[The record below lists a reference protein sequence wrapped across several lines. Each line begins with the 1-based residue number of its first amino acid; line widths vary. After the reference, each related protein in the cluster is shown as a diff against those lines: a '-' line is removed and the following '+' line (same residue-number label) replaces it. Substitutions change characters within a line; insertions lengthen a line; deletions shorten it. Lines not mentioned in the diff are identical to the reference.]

1 MNLTFVTGN
10 ENKRL
15 EVEAILCASDSSFT
29 LVSQKIDLPE
39 LQGRRA
45 EIASRKCEL
54 AAQTVRGP
62 VLTED
67 TSLCFVALNEL
78 PGPYIKVCRNN
89 SYKFSGSSRTSVMK
103 D

>member
-15 EVEAILCASDSSFT
+15 EVEAILCSSETSSFT

-39 LQGRRA
+39 LQGSRA
-45 EIASRKCEL
+45 DIATRKCEL
-54 AAQTVRGP
+54 AAQTVGGP

-67 TSLCFVALNEL
+67 T
-78 PGPYIKVCRNN
+78 VCL
-89 SYKFSGSSRTSVMK
+89 
-103 D
+103 